1 MKMQANSIH
10 GIRVVCF
17 ETTWTCAYA
26 MCKCVG
32 ISISIF
38 RFVHTPVVPNCD
50 NHNNQNHVTITII

>member
-38 RFVHTPVVPNCD
+38 RICTYTGRFL
-50 NHNNQNHVTITII
+50 IAIIIIIKIM

>member
-1 MKMQANSIH
+1 VKMQAKSIH

-32 ISISIF
+32 ISIYISYICTYTG
-38 RFVHTPVVPNCD
+38 RFLIAI
-50 NHNNQNHVTITII
+50 ITI